1 MMKIRGPLVNIRC
14 EICPRMY
21 DNFVIYEG
29 KQKQKVVY
37 ERMLK
42 DLYGMMMA
50 AILYYKKF
58 RKDIKSIGFKES
70 NIW

>member
-1 MMKIRGPLVNIRC
+1 
-14 EICPRMY
+14 MY